1 MKKLIY
7 FLLLIF
13 SFCCFFSCSNVNCE
27 YDFAQENKKNEQAQD
42 KVFVTFKLKKET
54 VSRTILPTEGSL
66 ESLTDLELYYF
77 NDDSG
82 NIKPQFYSDFI
93 KYSKEF
99 ITNTFTL
106 IKKFSTVEE
115 MENTAIEWT
124 YCDISDWFEI
134 CLFAKDKDGSSYY
147 GCTSVYS
154 LPKYEDSS
162 VVEIVLEPQKFEKG
176 EGTGALD
183 LVFSYPAQIQSV
195 DVQLYRYEDKT
206 QAVCDG
212 ILEIDSANNVF
223 TYKHAALPADIY
235 ELCVTQYTDAE
246 KKYPVNKYKEI
257 VVISSNCTSAASRT
271 LGNANN
277 EIYKITYDFDGGAE
291 FVENAEYPEYYSLYS
306 EVKLP
311 DVSMIKSYE
320 GKTFDGWY
328 IDGDSYTRLDSLKP
342 GEHVGDIL
350 LKAGYCYETD
360 KDGFEALLQTLKD
373 DVGYTVKVNGISTAE
388 DLAVLSTAMDTC
400 KKKIAL
406 DLSSCTGL
414 TEIPDDAFYEK
425 KNLLGI
431 VMPDTVE
438 IIGEYAFGF
447 CENMLYA
454 NMPKNLKTI
463 KPAAFRLCE
472 SLGKDTELIIPDGCE
487 SIGNFAFGGDGYGWG
502 GCAFTSITIPASV
515 TSVGYK
521 AFEGWKNLKNI
532 YYDAE
537 PYESEN
543 SFNGSLFSLETIHLG
558 KNVKCFVLSQGGGNL
573 NCPNYHPKEIHF
585 SGTLEEYLNIEM
597 DLYQNVSPGEKK
609 KHDLYIDGKLMTDV
623 VIPEGVTEIKED
635 AFRYANIT
643 SVTIPDSVTSIGMYA
658 FDGCDLKTIR
668 IGTGIKSLD
677 GTGLTGYDAKY
688 YYNGDIAGLLSIDGI
703 EFGHEFGHELGV
715 DSFSLRF
722 ASLYINDELVT
733 DLVIP
738 DGVTEIKR
746 TYFQGFSHQF
756 DSITIPRSVTKI
768 EPSAFVFMDDNEKVV
783 DIYYQGTMQEWMNID
798 YIYSIDDE
806 YGDGYYYTSGLQFPN
821 INLYIDGQL
830 VTDFVIPDGIEEIPN
845 FKFYNFNFSS
855 VSIPDSVKKI
865 GKAAFYGT
873 HLKSVNTGA
882 GCKEV
887 GDEAFANI
895 SELEEITFG
904 DSVETI
910 GENVCGYSAYNSSQP
925 GSLKK
930 VTLGKN
936 VSTIKAEAFK
946 NGSNKN
952 NSDAS
957 ALEEIHFN
965 GTWEDF
971 FNINWEG
978 GDHFTY
984 GAKIKFFISG
994 QDTANLELP
1003 DGLTS
1008 INADVLKRFGL
1019 LSESITIPA
1028 SITSIGGS
1036 FYSIKNIYYKG
1047 DIASWCAI
1055 EKTDDLGYSYNLY
1068 INNELV
1074 KDLIIPAEATTISAY
1089 SFAGCASI
1097 ENVNFEDNCKV
1108 TEIEYRAFED
1118 CKNLK
1123 TVTIGDSVTS
1133 IGNWAFYM
1141 CTALTDLT
1149 INNNISYVG
1158 KCAFDTYSSLIFN
1171 EYDNCNYLGN
1181 KDNPYLVLIKAKDL
1195 SITSCEV
1202 NPATRVIADEAFF
1215 ETYEECNISS
1225 LTIGENVIT
1234 IGKYAFASCDSLT
1247 SVVIPDSVTSIYDN
1261 AFSCDNLEN
1270 AVIGSGVNF
1279 IGYHA
1284 FYGEK
1289 LISVTFTDTNNWYTV
1304 LSHLVVEDDTEEVV
1318 ADVTDPAQ
1326 NAITLKK
1333 SAPSNYYLSMC
1344 KK

>member
-13 SFCCFFSCSNVNCE
+13 SFCCFLSCSNVNCE
-27 YDFAQENKKNEQAQD
+27 YDFAQENKKNEQTQN
-42 KVFVTFKLKKET
+42 KVFVTFKLKKGSD
-54 VSRTILPTEGSL
+54 SRTILPTEGTL
-66 ESLTDLELYYF
+66 ESLTYLELYYF
-77 NDDSG
+77 NDDSS
-82 NIKPQFYSDFI
+82 NINPIDINPLDYSKFI

-99 ITNTFTL
+99 ITNTFKL

-124 YCDISDWFEI
+124 YCDISDSFYI
-134 CLFAKDKDGSSYY
+134 CLHAKDKDGSSYY
-147 GCTSVYS
+147 GSTRVYS

-206 QAVCDG
+206 QEFFDG

-235 ELCVTQYTDAE
+235 ELCVTLYADAE

-271 LGNANN
+271 LGNANS

-388 DLAVLSTAMDTC
+388 DLAVLSTAMDNC

-438 IIGEYAFGF
+438 VIGEFAFGI

-463 KPAAFRLCE
+463 KPGAFRLCD
-472 SLGKDTELIIPDGCE
+472 SLGKNTELIIPDGCE
-487 SIGNFAFGGDGYGWG
+487 YIGYAAFGGDSYGCC
-502 GCAFTSITIPASV
+502 GCDFTSVTIPASV
-515 TSVGYK
+515 TLIGDYV
-521 AFEGWKNLKNI
+521 FEGWKYLKNV

-537 PYESEN
+537 SYESRDWEY
-543 SFNGSLFSLETIHLG
+543 SYGPFIGQLYSLETIHLG
-558 KNVKCFVLSQGGGNL
+558 KNVKHFKLTLHGL
-573 NCPNYHPKEIHF
+573 IRTNYHPKEIHF

-597 DLYQNVSPGEKK
+597 DLDQDTGSK
-609 KHDLYIDGKLMTDV
+609 KHDLYIDGKLVTDV
-623 VIPEGVTEIKED
+623 VIPEGVTEIKD
-635 AFRYANIT
+635 YAFRYANIT

-658 FDGCDLKTIR
+658 FDGCDNLKTIR
-668 IGTGIKSLD
+668 IGTGIKSLPPEIIHDEITMTD
-677 GTGLTGYDAKY
+677 GTGLTHYEAKY

-703 EFGHEFGHELGV
+703 EFGYYCAV
-715 DSFSLRF
+715 

-738 DGVTEIKR
+738 DGVTEIKEN
-746 TYFQGFSHQF
+746 YFSPFSHQF

-768 EPSAFVFMDDNEKVV
+768 EPNAFVFMDDNEKVV
-783 DIYYQGTMQEWMNID
+783 DIYYQSTMQEWMNID
-798 YIYSIDDE
+798 Y
-806 YGDGYYYTSGLQFPN
+806 TSGLKFSN

-830 VTDFVIPDGIEEIPN
+830 VTDLVIPDGIEEIPDY
-845 FKFYNFNFSS
+845 KFYNFNFSS

-865 GKAAFYGT
+865 GTAAFYGT

-895 SELEEITFG
+895 SELEEVTFG

-910 GENVCGYSAYNSSQP
+910 GEKACYYNAFFDRGV
-925 GSLKK
+925 GSLRK

-936 VSTIKAEAFK
+936 VSTIKAEAFY
-946 NGSNKN
+946 NESNKN
-952 NSDAS
+952 NSDVS

-965 GTWEDF
+965 GTLEDF
-971 FNINWEG
+971 FNINWD
-978 GDHFTY
+978 GDEHFTY
-984 GAKIKFFISG
+984 RAKIKFFISG

-1003 DGLTS
+1003 EGLTS
-1008 INADVLKRFGL
+1008 INVDVLRKFGL

-1028 SITSIGGS
+1028 SITSINGS
-1036 FYSIKNIYYKG
+1036 LDSIKNIYYKG
-1047 DIASWCAI
+1047 NIAGWCAI
-1055 EKTDDLGYSYNLY
+1055 EKNNDLGYSYNLY
-1068 INNELV
+1068 INDELIT
-1074 KDLIIPAEATTISAY
+1074 DLVIPAEATTISAY
-1089 SFAGCASI
+1089 TFAGCASI

-1108 TEIEYRAFED
+1108 TEIGSRAFKN

-1123 TVTIGDSVTS
+1123 TVTIGDSVT
-1133 IGNWAFYM
+1133 
-1141 CTALTDLT
+1141 T
-1149 INNNISYVG
+1149 IDIM
-1158 KCAFDTYSSLIFN
+1158 AFDYCISL
-1171 EYDNCNYLGN
+1171 E
-1181 KDNPYLVLIKAKDL
+1181 
-1195 SITSCEV
+1195 SITIPDSV
-1202 NPATRVIADEAFF
+1202 TTIGRYAFDG
-1215 ETYEECNISS
+1215 CSS
-1225 LTIGENVIT
+1225 LTNIT
-1234 IGKYAFASCDSLT
+1234 IPDSLT
-1247 SVVIPDSVTSIYDN
+1247 TISYATFSGCSSLESVTIPDNVTTIDGMVFYGCSSLESITIPDSVTTIGGSAFAWCSSLESITIPDSVTSIGES
-1261 AFSCDNLEN
+1261 AFNGCRSLT
-1270 AVIGSGVNF
+1270 
-1279 IGYHA
+1279 
-1284 FYGEK
+1284 
-1289 LISVTFTDTNNWYTV
+1289 SVTFADTSTWYYT
-1304 LSHLVVEDDTEEVV
+1304 SSSDYSDYTGRTEI
-1318 ADVTDPAQ
+1318 DVTDTVT
-1326 NAITLKK
+1326 NATNLKDT
-1333 SAPSNYYLSMC
+1333 YYD
-1344 KK
+1344 KYWFKAE

>member
-66 ESLTDLELYYF
+66 ESLTDLELYYLPYNRYTEWVTGF
-77 NDDSG
+77 GTDTV
-82 NIKPQFYSDFI
+82 
-93 KYSKEF
+93 E
-99 ITNTFTL
+99 L

-124 YCDISDWFEI
+124 YCDISKYFYI
-134 CLFAKDKDGSSYY
+134 LLYAKGKDGGKFSGISYQQQLDSRY
-147 GCTSVYS
+147 YS
-154 LPKYEDSS
+154 HHTIDIDLSPDG
-162 VVEIVLEPQKFEKG
+162 F

-183 LVFSYPAQIQSV
+183 IVFSYPAQIQSV

-235 ELCVTQYTDAE
+235 ELCVTLYADAE

-271 LGNANN
+271 LGNANS

-388 DLAVLSTAMDTC
+388 DLAVLSTAMDNY

-438 IIGEYAFGF
+438 VIGEYAFGI

-487 SIGNFAFGGDGYGWG
+487 YIGDFAFGGDGYGWG

-515 TSVGYK
+515 TSLGVK
-521 AFEGWKNLKNI
+521 VVEGWNYLKNI

-537 PYESEN
+537 YSEKN
-543 SFNGSLFSLETIHLG
+543 VKIFLGNIPLLEAIHLG
-558 KNVKCFVLSQGGGNL
+558 KNVKRFSFVTNSGFEL
-573 NCPNYHPKEIHF
+573 NCSVCYPKEIHF

-597 DLYQNVSPGEKK
+597 YLNQDGGKK

-623 VIPEGVTEIKED
+623 VIPEGVTEIKD
-635 AFRYANIT
+635 YAFRYANIT

-658 FDGCDLKTIR
+658 FDGCDNLKTIR
-668 IGTGIKSLD
+668 IGTGIKSLPPEIIHDEIVKTD
-677 GTGLTGYDAKY
+677 GTGLTHYEAKY

-703 EFGHEFGHELGV
+703 EFGYYSAV
-715 DSFSLRF
+715 

-768 EPSAFVFMDDNEKVV
+768 EPSAFVFMNDNEKVV

-806 YGDGYYYTSGLQFPN
+806 YGDGYYYTSGLQFAN

-887 GDEAFANI
+887 GDYAFANI
-895 SELEEITFG
+895 SELEEVTFG

-910 GENVCGYSAYNSSQP
+910 GENACIYLHSGRETNFENVVYSYSKKP

-930 VTLGKN
+930 VTIGKSVKSIGEQAFYCLGKKGWN
-936 VSTIKAEAFK
+936 
-946 NGSNKN
+946 
-952 NSDAS
+952 DYAS
-957 ALEEIHFN
+957 PLEEIWYTGDWN
-965 GTWEDF
+965 GFFGITWGAECFKSKFKLFIDNQEVS
-971 FNINWEG
+971 NIELSEG
-978 GDHFTY
+978 V
-984 GAKIKFFISG
+984 
-994 QDTANLELP
+994 
-1003 DGLTS
+1003 TS
-1008 INADVLKRFGL
+1008 INADLINELGFAN
-1019 LSESITIPA
+1019 ESITIPA
-1028 SITSIGGS
+1028 SVTHISGFFG
-1036 FYSIKNIYYKG
+1036 YSVKNIYYKG
-1047 DIASWCAI
+1047 DIASWCNITKVSSEGFIA
-1055 EKTDDLGYSYNLY
+1055 YNYNLY
-1068 INNELV
+1068 IGDKLV
-1074 KDLIIPAEATTISAY
+1074 TDLVIPADVTTVAGY
-1089 SFAGCASI
+1089 SFANCSSLKS
-1097 ENVNFEDNCKV
+1097 VSFEDGSLIK
-1108 TEIEYRAFED
+1108 EIGESAFYK
-1118 CKNLK
+1118 CTNLE
-1123 TVTIGDSVTS
+1123 TVTLCEGLES
-1133 IGNWAFYM
+1133 IG
-1141 CTALTDLT
+1141 
-1149 INNNISYVG
+1149 
-1158 KCAFDTYSSLIFN
+1158 
-1171 EYDNCNYLGN
+1171 E
-1181 KDNPYLVLIKAKDL
+1181 
-1195 SITSCEV
+1195 
-1202 NPATRVIADEAFF
+1202 
-1215 ETYEECNISS
+1215 
-1225 LTIGENVIT
+1225 
-1234 IGKYAFASCDSLT
+1234 YAFGNCWDYGRGIGIKDF
-1247 SVVIPDSVTSIYDN
+1247 VIPDSVTSLGKF
-1261 AFSCDNLEN
+1261 AFSNSGIKNLTVGSSLKMLYYDGNYAEGVFSKYNDNLD
-1270 AVIGSGVNF
+1270 S
-1279 IGYHA
+1279 
-1284 FYGEK
+1284 
-1289 LISVTFTDTNNWYTV
+1289 
-1304 LSHLVVEDDTEEVV
+1304 
-1318 ADVTDPAQ
+1318 
-1326 NAITLKK
+1326 ITLRRCIPGTLGYSITKTF
-1333 SAPSNYYLSMC
+1333 SWQFASVGVVYVPSEEAAQAYKADEEWS
-1344 KK
+1344 KIADIIQVKP

>member
-66 ESLTDLELYYF
+66 ESLIDLELYYLPYNRYTEWATGF
-77 NDDSG
+77 GTDTV
-82 NIKPQFYSDFI
+82 
-93 KYSKEF
+93 E
-99 ITNTFTL
+99 L

-124 YCDISDWFEI
+124 YCDISDSFYI
-134 CLFAKDKDGSSYY
+134 CLHAKDKDGSSYY
-147 GCTSVYS
+147 GSTRVYS

-235 ELCVTQYTDAE
+235 ELCVTLYADAE

-388 DLAVLSTAMDTC
+388 DLAVLSTAMDNC

-414 TEIPDDAFYEK
+414 TEIPDDAFYKK

-438 IIGEYAFGF
+438 VIGEYAFGI

-463 KPAAFRLCE
+463 KHAAFRLCE
-472 SLGKDTELIIPDGCE
+472 SLGKDMELIIPDGCE
-487 SIGNFAFGGDGYGWG
+487 SIGNYAFGGDDYGWG

-515 TSVGYK
+515 TSLGVK
-521 AFEGWKNLKNI
+521 VVEGWNYLKNV

-537 PYESEN
+537 YSEKN
-543 SFNGSLFSLETIHLG
+543 VKIFSGNLPSLEAIHLG
-558 KNVKCFVLSQGGGNL
+558 KNIKRFSFSTNVSGELTPS
-573 NCPNYHPKEIHF
+573 YHPKEIHF

-597 DLYQNVSPGEKK
+597 DLYQNGGNK

-623 VIPEGVTEIKED
+623 VIPEGVTEIKD
-635 AFRYANIT
+635 NAFRYANIT
-643 SVTIPDSVTSIGMYA
+643 SVTIPDSVTSIGLYA
-658 FDGCDLKTIR
+658 FDGCSLETIR
-668 IGTGIKSLD
+668 IGTGIKSLPPEIIHDEITMTD
-677 GTGLTGYDAKY
+677 GTGLTHYEAKY

-703 EFGHEFGHELGV
+703 EFGYYCAV
-715 DSFSLRF
+715 

-738 DGVTEIKR
+738 DGVTEIKEN
-746 TYFQGFSHQF
+746 YFSPFSHQF

-768 EPSAFVFMDDNEKVV
+768 EPNAFVFMDDNEKVV
-783 DIYYQGTMQEWMNID
+783 DIYYQSTMQEWMNID
-798 YIYSIDDE
+798 Y
-806 YGDGYYYTSGLQFPN
+806 TSGLKFSN

-830 VTDFVIPDGIEEIPN
+830 VTDLVIPDGIEEIPDY
-845 FKFYNFNFSS
+845 KFYNFNFSS

-865 GKAAFYGT
+865 GTAAFYGT

-895 SELEEITFG
+895 SELEEVTFG

-910 GENVCGYSAYNSSQP
+910 GEKACYYNAFFDRGV
-925 GSLKK
+925 GSLRK

-936 VSTIKAEAFK
+936 VSTIKAEAFY
-946 NGSNKN
+946 NESNKN
-952 NSDAS
+952 NSDVS

-965 GTWEDF
+965 GTLEDF
-971 FNINWEG
+971 FNINWD
-978 GDHFTY
+978 GDEHFTY
-984 GAKIKFFISG
+984 RAKIKFFISG

-1008 INADVLKRFGL
+1008 INADVLRKFGL

-1028 SITSIGGS
+1028 SITSINGS
-1036 FYSIKNIYYKG
+1036 LDSIKNIYYKG
-1047 DIASWCAI
+1047 NIAGWCAI
-1055 EKTDDLGYSYNLY
+1055 EKNNDLGYSYNLY
-1068 INNELV
+1068 INDELIT
-1074 KDLIIPAEATTISAY
+1074 DLVIPAEATTISAY
-1089 SFAGCASI
+1089 TFAGCASI

-1108 TEIEYRAFED
+1108 TEIGSRAFKN

-1123 TVTIGDSVTS
+1123 TVTIGDSVT
-1133 IGNWAFYM
+1133 
-1141 CTALTDLT
+1141 T
-1149 INNNISYVG
+1149 IDIM
-1158 KCAFDTYSSLIFN
+1158 AFDYCISL
-1171 EYDNCNYLGN
+1171 E
-1181 KDNPYLVLIKAKDL
+1181 
-1195 SITSCEV
+1195 SIT
-1202 NPATRVIADEAFF
+1202 
-1215 ETYEECNISS
+1215 
-1225 LTIGENVIT
+1225 
-1234 IGKYAFASCDSLT
+1234 
-1247 SVVIPDSVTSIYDN
+1247 IPDSVTTIGRYAFDGCSSLTNITIPDSLTTISYATFSGCSSLESVTIPDNVTTIDGMVFYGCSSLESITIPDSVTTIGESAFAWCSSLTTVNYKGTQEQWGQISIYSYN
-1261 AFSCDNLEN
+1261 GNLTDATIN
-1270 AVIGSGVNF
+1270 YN
-1279 IGYHA
+1279 YT
-1284 FYGEK
+1284 GE
-1289 LISVTFTDTNNWYTV
+1289 
-1304 LSHLVVEDDTEEVV
+1304 
-1318 ADVTDPAQ
+1318 
-1326 NAITLKK
+1326 
-1333 SAPSNYYLSMC
+1333 
-1344 KK
+1344 